1 MTEPTNDST
10 EISNT
15 KLDKSQ
21 LEKQWLEQA
30 LTQSLTKPLSH
41 LVNLENPLDFNGYV
55 KAGGYVGSTKALKE
69 LTPKEVLDLV
79 SDSGLKGRGGA
90 GFPTGM
96 KWSCVPA
103 LQEQKRPDDSLV
115 SNGSHNQENSYLI
128 CNADEMEP
136 GTFKDR
142 YLLEGVPHQL
152 IEAMIIASYT
162 ISANKAYIF
171 LRGEYFLAAER
182 LQKAIDQ
189 AYENNWLGENIQ
201 GTDYQL
207 DLYLHTSAGRYIC
220 GEETA
225 LINALEGKRA
235 IPRAKPPF
243 PQVSGL
249 FGKPTVVNNVETLSN
264 LPHVV
269 KHGSD
274 WFKSLSP
281 NSDPGTKLYAACGQ
295 VKNPGVWELPM
306 GVTIRELLYDY
317 AGGMKD
323 GVNLKGLLPGGAS
336 TDFLTEQ
343 HLDTRMDF
351 DSIGKAGSRLGTGGL
366 IVLGDQSC
374 PVAMVLNLLRFFA
387 QESCGWCTPCRDGT
401 PWAVEILMRIEQ
413 GKGSHKD
420 LDQLNELCDFMWLG
434 KTHCALAPG
443 AVEPLK
449 SAMCYFKEDF
459 EQHIEQGCCPYE
471 SKQSERK
478 KLDKQ
483 SKQKETSDG
492 E

>member
-1 MTEPTNDST
+1 MVLARTSEYQMTKPTSDTNPGASVAVD
-10 EISNT
+10 E
-15 KLDKSQ
+15 
-21 LEKQWLEQA
+21 EWLTQA
-30 LTQSLTKPLSH
+30 LAESLSKPLSH
-41 LVNLENPLDFNGYV
+41 LVNIEHPLDFEGYI
-55 KAGGYVGSTKALKE
+55 KAGGYIGATKALKE
-69 LTPKEVLDLV
+69 STPKEVLDLV
-79 SDSGLKGRGGA
+79 NDSGLKGRGGA

-103 LQEQKRPDDSLV
+103 LQGKKLPDNS
-115 SNGSHNQENSYLI
+115 GAGPNQQNSYLI
-128 CNADEMEP
+128 CNGDEMEP

-142 YLLEGVPHQL
+142 YLLEGVPQQL

-171 LRGEYFLAAER
+171 LRGEYILAAKR
-182 LQKAIDQ
+182 LQQAIDQ
-189 AYENNWLGENIQ
+189 AYEHHWLGENIQ
-201 GTDYQL
+201 GTNYQL

-235 IPRAKPPF
+235 NPRAKPPF

-264 LPHVV
+264 LPHIL
-269 KHGSD
+269 KHGSA
-274 WFKSLSP
+274 WFKGLSP

-306 GVTIRELLYDY
+306 GVTIRSLLYDF

-323 GVNLKGLLPGGAS
+323 GMSLKGLLPGGAS
-336 TDFLTEQ
+336 TDFLIEQ
-343 HLDTRMDF
+343 HLDTPMDF
-351 DSIGKAGSRLGTGGL
+351 ESIGKAGSRLGTGGL
-366 IVLGDQSC
+366 IVLGDKSC

-401 PWAVEILMRIEQ
+401 PWVVEILTRIEQ
-413 GKGSHKD
+413 GKGVAED
-420 LDQLNELCDFMWLG
+420 LEQLYELCDFMWLG

-449 SAMCYFKEDF
+449 SALRYFKEDF
-459 EQHIEQGCCPYE
+459 EQHIEQGCCPYKSE
-471 SKQSERK
+471 LHNQSDLNK
-478 KLDKQ
+478 G
-483 SKQKETSDG
+483 KEVSDG